1 MADRA
6 NVTSVEALESFR
18 ASLLVYI
25 DKVGITLDEIDD
37 AVKRMRVWVQTE
49 QPEYWRK
56 EIKRLTRALEDAEQA
71 LFSSRLSASREPSA
85 QERMNVNRYR
95 RALRNADEKLKT
107 TKKWAHNY
115 DSVVEPLAKKLEVV
129 RFMTTQRLPQG
140 TEYLRQAANTLHSY
154 AETTAAAQAA
164 ANRPAPSSDAA
175 DADGEAVDGDKESQA
190 S

>member
-1 MADRA
+1 VADRA

-49 QPEYWRK
+49 QPEFWRR

-85 QERMNVNRYR
+85 QERMNVNRLR
-95 RALRNADEKLKT
+95 RELRRADEKLKI
-107 TKKWAHNY
+107 TKKWARNY
-115 DSVVEPLAKKLEVV
+115 DSIVEPLAKKLEVV

-154 AETTAAAQAA
+154 AETSVAAQAA
-164 ANRPAPSSDAA
+164 ANRPAPISDSPGG
-175 DADGEAVDGDKESQA
+175 DGEKESI
-190 S
+190 SEDSEKG